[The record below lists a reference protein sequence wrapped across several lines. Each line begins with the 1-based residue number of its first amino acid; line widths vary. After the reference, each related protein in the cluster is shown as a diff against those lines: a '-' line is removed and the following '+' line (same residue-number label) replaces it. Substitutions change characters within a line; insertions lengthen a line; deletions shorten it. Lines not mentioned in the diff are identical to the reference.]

1 MKKDELI
8 KRYEKYLET
17 IEETYP
23 IIDKSM
29 KESAFSD
36 YNEIDIEREKQR
48 FETSKILYTR
58 FIKEI
63 KNLELD

>member
-8 KRYEKYLET
+8 KRYEKNLET